1 MQINLIYITAGSKDE
16 ARNIGQALVKSGL
29 AACVNIIDNINSMYI
44 WEGAF
49 QDDQEVLIIA
59 KTQEARVPEL
69 IETVR
74 SLHSYACPCI
84 VSLPVSDGNRAFLDW
99 ICQQTSVCP

>member
-1 MQINLIYITAGSKDE
+1 MQLNLIYITVGSKDE
-16 ARNIGQALVKSGL
+16 ARKIGKILVTSGL

-49 QDDQEVLIIA
+49 QDDQEVLLIA

-69 IETVR
+69 IETVKT
-74 SLHSYACPCI
+74 LHSYSCPCI
-84 VSLPVSDGNRAFLDW
+84 VSLPISDGNRPFLDW
-99 ICQQTSVCP
+99 ICQQTA